1 MQKIE
6 VKSYK
11 MKSWEAFSSWNYVL
25 HFFLNFFTDFF
36 YFWYGTPN
44 RYWDYLCEISSSYFG
59 WFGRYLAWGGT
70 LSGLVWRWPWFAMET
85 TNKKDLGVHVDNE
98 LKFHLHSSN
107 AIKKA
112 NRILRIIK
120 NSCSSRDKTIITLLY
135 KSMVRQERHRRS
147 WKSTKTGN

>member
-70 LSGLVWRWPWFAMET
+70 LSGLVLRWPWSFTLKMYYQSEFYPY
-85 TNKKDLGVHVDNE
+85 NPSKKGGKCPKTQVWSTYL
-98 LKFHLHSSN
+98 
-107 AIKKA
+107 
-112 NRILRIIK
+112 
-120 NSCSSRDKTIITLLY
+120 NSCPKWPLEVCFVYILILSTIETV
-135 KSMVRQERHRRS
+135 KSAP
-147 WKSTKTGN
+147 KLAC

>member
-59 WFGRYLAWGGT
+59 WFGRYLAWGRT
-70 LSGLVWRWPWFAMET
+70 LSGLVWRWPWFHVLISFFILSQKIAFLSSVKMIRPDYPVFHTLIKTFVYQMKNEMKL
-85 TNKKDLGVHVDNE
+85 KK
-98 LKFHLHSSN
+98 
-107 AIKKA
+107 
-112 NRILRIIK
+112 
-120 NSCSSRDKTIITLLY
+120 
-135 KSMVRQERHRRS
+135 MVCKYCL
-147 WKSTKTGN
+147 KSTAY